1 MSRLRQAYLV
11 SISTLLVLLMSSSMS
26 AQSLLPQEE
35 GQRVRFDA
43 MIEMPKAYISGMCVL
58 MFDEGLIKGSI
69 FNEFGITAIDF
80 TYQPV
85 KGKVKLVSVLPML
98 NKWYIKRTLK
108 KDIKQLMKSLELGDT
123 TYVNNRRHITYI
135 FMPSANLPEKETVDQ
150 EEIYDIPQ

>member
-35 GQRVRFDA
+35 GQRMRFDA

-85 KGKVKLVSVLPML
+85 KGKVKLVSVIPML

-108 KDIKQLMKSLELGDT
+108 KDIKQLMKSLEFGDT

-135 FMPSANLPEKETVDQ
+135 FKPSANLPEVENADI
-150 EEIYDIPQ
+150 EDIYDIPQ

>member
-1 MSRLRQAYLV
+1 MFQLRQAYLA
-11 SISTLLVLLMSSSMS
+11 SISTLLVLLMSSSLS

-58 MFDEGLIKGSI
+58 MLDEGLIKGSI

-80 TYQPV
+80 NYQPV

-123 TYVNNRRHITYI
+123 TYVNNRHHITYI
-135 FMPSANLPEKETVDQ
+135 FKPSANLPEAENADIEDV
-150 EEIYDIPQ
+150 YDIPQ